1 MPDSYRQL
9 AEQYLKTVRGLMDQR
24 EAKEMVYLADKWQI
38 VQDGLAAEIER
49 LAKAGL
55 ITPYQVG
62 RSAEYQALLAQA
74 NRLVEIFADDTVN
87 IISNEQKAFAA
98 LGWAP
103 ALAGVDWVSRSLPVQ
118 AILNMIGRC
127 QDGSSL
133 YDMLMKNYPDVI
145 GKITDTSIRST
156 AMGINPIETARL
168 MAKDADVLGWKAL
181 RIARTEQLGVFRSA
195 SAENFKRFDIA
206 QAERIEQPDCC
217 DECAPLAGEIVD
229 ANDMGDEEWHPN
241 CRGTWLPVIAE

>member
-24 EAKEMVYLADKWQI
+24 EAAEMVYLADKWQI

-74 NRLVEIFADDTVN
+74 NRLVEIFANDAVA

-145 GKITDTSIRST
+145 GKITDTLIRST
-156 AMGINPIETARL
+156 AMGIGPRETARL
-168 MAKDADVLGWKAL
+168 MAKDADVLGWKVL
-181 RIARTEQLGVFRSA
+181 RIARTEQLNVFRAA
-195 SAENFKRFDIA
+195 SLENYKRFGIGQWEWLA
-206 QAERIEQPDCC
+206 QPDACEECLSENGSIHDVDDIMDTHPSCRCC
-217 DECAPLAGEIVD
+217 E
-229 ANDMGDEEWHPN
+229 
-241 CRGTWLPVIAE
+241 LPVIAE